1 MKKRRLKKK
10 FIVFFYIY
18 ALILSSFFITKTF
31 SKYTSN
37 FSKNGNI
44 EIAEWNVSATIP
56 DANINLIA
64 GNNTELYTITV
75 NSESEVGTDYS
86 IVISNIP
93 ANVQVALDN
102 NNFINATEGQVE
114 FNNAGSINANAST
127 TTNTHVLKIKA
138 LIDAANETNRKLNV
152 SVTFTQKQTN

>member
-1 MKKRRLKKK
+1 MKKK

-37 FSKNGNI
+37 FSKNRNI

-56 DANINLIA
+56 DSNINLIA

-75 NSESEVGTDYS
+75 NSESEVGTNYS

-102 NNFINATEGQVE
+102 NNFINATGGQVE

-138 LIDAANETNRKLNV
+138 LIDAENETNRKLNV